1 MFVLDCA
8 ILLGNARQYKSE
20 GKQRSRPK
28 NVQNIDH
35 INGGSTLEQAVT
47 SAIQMMY
54 QKTEFQTYFNNFH
67 IDIKDCVTFRQCAV
81 SIYCII
87 GIGIGTG

>member
-47 SAIQMMY
+47 SAIQMISNEMEISNY
-54 QKTEFQTYFNNFH
+54 M
-67 IDIKDCVTFRQCAV
+67 
-81 SIYCII
+81 SP
-87 GIGIGTG
+87 